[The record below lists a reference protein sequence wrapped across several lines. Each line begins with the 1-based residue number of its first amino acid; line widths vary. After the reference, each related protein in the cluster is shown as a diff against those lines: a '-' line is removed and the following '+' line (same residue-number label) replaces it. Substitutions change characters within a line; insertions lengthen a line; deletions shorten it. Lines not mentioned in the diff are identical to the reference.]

1 MSSAA
6 GPLSSEC
13 ILTTNLKERHM
24 SDNRT
29 AMVTGGSGGIGS
41 EICKRLAH
49 DGFRVVVHYGS
60 DRHAAEKVVREITDS
75 GGFAI
80 AHSADITEEGAIRHL
95 FESAYS
101 EYGGLDVVVA
111 NAGIGGGGPI
121 EQVELTDFRKLVAV
135 NLTGA
140 FLTLR
145 EAARRLSDGGR
156 LVFVSSQLAERP
168 RTGTGVYSATKA
180 AIDAMLVSMSHELGT
195 RGITVNSVRPGAT
208 EPGMFAGSDEER
220 KEFFRNLSPFK
231 RLGHPK
237 DVAGVVS
244 FLASD
249 DAAWITGQHVR
260 ADGGA
265 SN

>member
-1 MSSAA
+1 MSS
-6 GPLSSEC
+6 
-13 ILTTNLKERHM
+13 
-24 SDNRT
+24 NRT
-29 AMVTGGSGGIGS
+29 AIVTGGSGGIGS
-41 EICKRLAH
+41 EICKRLAR
-49 DGFRVVVHYGS
+49 DGYRVVVHYGN
-60 DRHAAEKVVREITDS
+60 DRQAAEKVVQEITDS
-75 GGFAI
+75 GGIAI
-80 AHSADITEEGAIRHL
+80 VRSADIADEDAVRNM
-95 FESAYS
+95 FEFTSA
-101 EYGGLDVVVA
+101 EFGGLDVVVA

-121 EQVELTDFRKLVAV
+121 EQVELADFTKLVAV
-135 NLTGA
+135 NLVGA

-156 LVFVSSQLAERP
+156 LIFVSSQLAERP
-168 RTGTGVYSATKA
+168 RTGTGAYSATKA
-180 AIDAMLVSMSHELGT
+180 GIDAMLVSMSHELGT

-231 RLGHPK
+231 RLGHPN
-237 DVAGVVS
+237 DIAAVVS

-249 DAAWITGQHVR
+249 DAEWVTGQHIR

>member
-1 MSSAA
+1 MSS
-6 GPLSSEC
+6 
-13 ILTTNLKERHM
+13 
-24 SDNRT
+24 NRT
-29 AMVTGGSGGIGS
+29 AIVTGGSGGIGS
-41 EICKRLAH
+41 EICKRLAR
-49 DGFRVVVHYGS
+49 DGYRVVVHYGN
-60 DRHAAEKVVREITDS
+60 DRQAAEKVVQEITDS
-75 GGFAI
+75 GGIAI
-80 AHSADITEEGAIRHL
+80 VRSADIADEDAVRNM
-95 FESAYS
+95 FEFTSA
-101 EYGGLDVVVA
+101 EFGGLDVVVA

-121 EQVELTDFRKLVAV
+121 EQVELADFTKLVAV
-135 NLTGA
+135 NFVGA

-156 LVFVSSQLAERP
+156 LIYVSSQLAERP
-168 RTGTGVYSATKA
+168 RTGTGTYSATKA
-180 AIDAMLVSMSHELGT
+180 GIDAMLVSMSHELGT

-231 RLGHPK
+231 RLGHPN
-237 DVAGVVS
+237 DIAAVVS

-249 DAAWITGQHVR
+249 DAAWVTGQHIR